1 MVGIGGVD
9 LAALRVVD
17 ARSDA
22 GWVYGSS
29 IVGLAAVISDLHS
42 EFRFGGK
49 EEADL
54 DFARFIRRV
63 GVLAR
68 VYDEL
73 CDEDSEHAGEV
84 GRYHLP
90 LDVGADLLAPRA
102 DAKALLDDLCQTENI
117 ACDVDGT
124 LRTGLVK
131 LVENWVYSTDG

>member
-102 DAKALLDDLCQTENI
+102 AAKALLDDLGQIDKKIGRASCRERVCQY
-117 ACDVDGT
+117 V
-124 LRTGLVK
+124 
-131 LVENWVYSTDG
+131 

>member
-84 GRYHLP
+84 GRYNLP
-90 LDVGADLLAPRA
+90 MAVGDELLAPRA
-102 DAKALLDDLCQTENI
+102 DAKALSADLGQSEKL
-117 ACDVDGT
+117 ASGVDRK
-124 LRTGLVK
+124 LRTGLR
-131 LVENWVYSTDG
+131 